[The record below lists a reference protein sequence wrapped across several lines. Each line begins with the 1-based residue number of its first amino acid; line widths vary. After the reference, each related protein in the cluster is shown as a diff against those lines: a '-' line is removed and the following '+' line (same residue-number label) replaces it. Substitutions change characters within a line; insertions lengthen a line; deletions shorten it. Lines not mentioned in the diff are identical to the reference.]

1 MLSTSEQCLPPS
13 DRSDAPD
20 TPLSPLSAPHTAAMA
35 AMAEARERIPG
46 DVVNKATA
54 ALPDNERSAIRR
66 FHAHYMEQDLTLNEA
81 AKLIYVSSATL
92 SLTFRGKYDGKIAN
106 VVTAIE
112 RFFELEDRR
121 NQGRKLQFIPTKL
134 TDRIWKVCDAAL
146 EFQRCAFVFGDSQIG
161 KSESLAAYATSH
173 NHGSTIYLSV
183 PTGGHISHFLCRLAD
198 TLRISA
204 RLRPAELRQRIIGA
218 FDSRMLLIVD
228 EAHQC
233 IIEHAYSTC
242 RLQTIEFIREIFDQT
257 HCGLVICATK
267 VFQEAMERGALEKLL
282 RQMKRRRL
290 CAPESPRSAHPTG
303 PQHLQR
309 RQRPAPLPRRS
320 PQARSQHGRKRSPR
334 HVAHPPAHGRQ
345 ARQPAQA
352 KARMVPRHHRPHRP
366 PPARNRLQLTY
377 HSESPFTFH
386 VSRFT
391 SINKK

>member
-290 CAPESPRSAHPTG
+290 CALNLPDQPTQQDLNTFSAANGLPPSHGEARKLESSMVESEALGMWLTLLRMAAKLASQRKQKLEWSHVITAHTG
-303 PQHLQR
+303 L
-309 RQRPAPLPRRS
+309 
-320 PQARSQHGRKRSPR
+320 
-334 HVAHPPAHGRQ
+334 
-345 ARQPAQA
+345 
-352 KARMVPRHHRPHRP
+352 
-366 PPARNRLQLTY
+366 LQLETG
-377 HSESPFTFH
+377 S
-386 VSRFT
+386 
-391 SINKK
+391 N